1 MLRDFPFS
9 IYKLFQ
15 LIIDVIIFIIM
26 MELTAFVFH
35 MLYLMSF
42 FSFYLYLFQCRNF
55 IFKDIP
61 QIQFKN
67 RTVQITT
74 LRNQSDIPL
83 INVFLGELWVV
94 RMVMGPE

>member
-1 MLRDFPFS
+1 
-9 IYKLFQ
+9 
-15 LIIDVIIFIIM
+15 

-42 FSFYLYLFQCRNF
+42 FSFYLHLFQCRNF

-67 RTVQITT
+67 RTVQIMT

-83 INVFLGELWVV
+83 VNVFLGELWVV